1 MVVLCIDN
9 DSEDIEFFGD
19 AVKEVDPLITYLSA
33 LGGQEALHL
42 LASMQDIQQL
52 PKYIFLDVNMPR
64 MDGKETLIEIRK
76 IDRYRAVQIV
86 MLSTGL
92 SPKEFEEYKQLGA
105 NHFMSKGTSLQNLR
119 DKLRAILG
127 NKFS

>member
-1 MVVLCIDN
+1 
-9 DSEDIEFFGD
+9 
-19 AVKEVDPLITYLSA
+19 
-33 LGGQEALHL
+33 
-42 LASMQDIQQL
+42 
-52 PKYIFLDVNMPR
+52 
-64 MDGKETLIEIRK
+64 
-76 IDRYRAVQIV
+76 